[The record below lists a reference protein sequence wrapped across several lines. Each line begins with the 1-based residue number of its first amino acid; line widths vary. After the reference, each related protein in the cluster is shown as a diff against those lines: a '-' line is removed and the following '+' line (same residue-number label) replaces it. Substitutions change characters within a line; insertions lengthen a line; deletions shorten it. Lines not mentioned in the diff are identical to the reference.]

1 MATVHQ
7 TYVLMLTQSTDSMLN
22 AIQIYMYI
30 CLYNYKRER
39 PFYMWGYDRVYTGI
53 G

>member
-22 AIQIYMYI
+22 AIQVYMYNMSI
-30 CLYNYKRER
+30 QLQKKTTVLYV
-39 PFYMWGYDRVYTGI
+39 GL
-53 G
+53 